1 MERRE
6 YLTRAEVVELYP
18 LSMSYLTKA
27 SMDPSK
33 RPKGFAGPPY
43 IKRGRK
49 VIYRRRDVEAWLDA
63 QSVVEARKQGRPTKA
78 EQVMKRRMQE
88 TLASEGGD

>member
-27 SMDPSK
+27 SMAPAK
-33 RPKGFAGPPY
+33 RPFSGPPY

-78 EQVMKRRMQE
+78 EQVMRRRMQE
-88 TLASEGGD
+88 TLAS